1 MNNGQIQREQQTK
14 PHRVAK
20 SYNEGISGIVM
31 MSQREK
37 EKDKMH
43 NMRE

>member
-1 MNNGQIQREQQTK
+1 MASGHLQREQQTK

-20 SYNEGISGIVM
+20 SYNEGMSGIAM